1 MRKNRLRKAVL
12 AASVPIGASL
22 FAASMAGAQTATY
35 TNTYDTAGSIET
47 IPGGDFNPST
57 QNWRF
62 EYGASTPTSNHSVGW
77 TNTQDNTG
85 NSGGSVELHWI
96 WSASSDG
103 SGSAAFTADTFPFAN
118 TLPEP
123 GYQVTQ
129 IKFDLMVGP
138 GSTIDTYGGYGYF
151 QMFARNESYGGFTG
165 LINEELDATIG
176 QWQTF
181 TVNFATPV
189 PVRAI
194 TFQDY
199 NDTTRD
205 MNGPENWFI
214 DNMSVTY
221 NVPEP
226 ASLGLLGLG
235 VPALMLRRRSK
246 VKTG

>member
-1 MRKNRLRKAVL
+1 
-12 AASVPIGASL
+12 
-22 FAASMAGAQTATY
+22 MATSRCSPATR
-35 TNTYDTAGSIET
+35 A
-47 IPGGDFNPST
+47 
-57 QNWRF
+57 
-62 EYGASTPTSNHSVGW
+62 
-77 TNTQDNTG
+77 
-85 NSGGSVELHWI
+85 
-96 WSASSDG
+96 
-103 SGSAAFTADTFPFAN
+103 TAD
-118 TLPEP
+118 LP
-123 GYQVTQ
+123 
-129 IKFDLMVGP
+129 
-138 GSTIDTYGGYGYF
+138 
-151 QMFARNESYGGFTG
+151 A

-235 VPALMLRRRSK
+235 VPALLLRRRSK
-246 VKTG
+246 VKNRLVRFCQHCFAAQHGDTMPRDFFPVAFFALWRRLESITERIKQRAQMPLVVAPSPR